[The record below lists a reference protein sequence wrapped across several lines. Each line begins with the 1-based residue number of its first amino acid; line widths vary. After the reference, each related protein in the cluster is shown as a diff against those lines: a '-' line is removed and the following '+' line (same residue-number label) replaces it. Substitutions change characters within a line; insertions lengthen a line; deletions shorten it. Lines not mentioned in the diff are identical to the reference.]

1 MNDGR
6 TKLGIDAGA
15 ALVERARAAGA
26 SSLAVVGI
34 SKNAGKTVAVGA
46 VAGALSRE
54 GARFGLCSIGRDG
67 ESSDVLDGAP
77 KPRFYLRAGTNVAT
91 AAALLPRS
99 PALEILAHSGEVC
112 ALGPIVLAR
121 LRAPGFVELA
131 GPPSA
136 DALRRVVRALFAHGS
151 EFVAIDGAVDRV
163 AALRDG
169 EDAIVA
175 AAGAASA
182 PTQARAVDEVQAL
195 VARLGLRA
203 YDPARE
209 AIVLDGALTAG
220 AAAAFARAGERR
232 QIVVRDGTRVAFGG
246 RAFLALSARLDLRCL
261 RELRPVACTIASI
274 GVERSFEPRSFLE
287 AVAARTGLPAFD
299 VYAGAVAW

>member
-1 MNDGR
+1 MNV
-6 TKLGIDAGA
+6 GA

-26 SSLAVVGI
+26 SSLAVVGT

-46 VAGALSRE
+46 VADALFRA
-54 GARFGLCSIGRDG
+54 GTRVGLCSIGRDG
-67 ESSDVLDGAP
+67 ESADALDGAP
-77 KPRFYLRAGTNVAT
+77 KPRFYLREGTTIAT
-91 AAALLPRS
+91 AASLLPRS
-99 PALEILAHSGEVC
+99 PALEILARTGETS
-112 ALGPIVLAR
+112 AIGPIVLAR

-136 DALRRVVRALFAHGS
+136 DALRRVVRALFALGS
-151 EFVAIDGAVDRV
+151 EFVVIDGAVDRI

-169 EDAIVA
+169 DDAIVA
-175 AAGAASA
+175 AVGAAGA
-182 PTQARAVDEVQAL
+182 PTQARAVEDVQAL
-195 VARLGLRA
+195 VARLRLRA
-203 YDPARE
+203 FDPRRE
-209 AIVLDGALTAG
+209 AIVLEGALTAA
-220 AAAAFARAGERR
+220 AAAAFARVGERR

-246 RAFLALSARLDLRCL
+246 RALLTLSGQLDLRCE

-274 GVERSFEPRSFLE
+274 GREHDFEPRSFLQ